1 MSRYQLI
8 LRQQH
13 GLTAY
18 IFRDHER
25 RAEAVLYPELGNN
38 CVEFRTTPDPDGDSP
53 EGEASPPVDIFVAT
67 DDLES
72 LKTHP
77 FHSGQPILFPFPNRV
92 REGKFTFEG
101 QSYFM
106 KGLLE
111 RGWDKGA
118 GQAIHGLV
126 ADRVWTVEF
135 ATADDMGVTV
145 RSSLQ
150 LDAFPDIYEQYPFPC
165 KIAITYTLKE
175 GVLEM
180 LTEVTNTGDKTLP
193 MGFGIH
199 PWFPVALRPAL
210 HTPDGLAAIS
220 AADRGKSQVSV
231 PASALWKLEKLMP
244 TGEIVSVAENNS
256 YYDLREWRS
265 LEDNFFDNVF
275 TQIDHAA
282 DGWSSSGVR
291 DTETGLEMYI
301 AADEKFREWVLYAP
315 LERRVVALEPY
326 TCTTDAVNL
335 EPQGVDAGLIALPAG
350 EMWSGVIKFGLRRI
364 S

>member
-8 LRQQH
+8 LRQQN
-13 GLTAY
+13 GLSAY
-18 IFRDHER
+18 ILRDHQR

-38 CVEFRTTPDPDGDSP
+38 CVEFRTTPDPDGDSKG
-53 EGEASPPVDIFVAT
+53 GEALPPVDIFVAT

-92 REGKFTFEG
+92 REGKFSFEG
-101 QSYFM
+101 ESYFM

-111 RGWDKGA
+111 KGWDKGA

-126 ADRVWTVEF
+126 ADRAWTVEF
-135 ATADDMGVTV
+135 ATADDLGVTV

-150 LDAFPDIYEQYPFPC
+150 LDAIPDIYEQYPFRC
-165 KIAITYTLKE
+165 KIAVTYTLKE

-199 PWFPVALRPAL
+199 PWFPVVLRPAL
-210 HTPDGLAAIS
+210 RTPAGLEAVTAE
-220 AADRGKSQVSV
+220 DRGKAQVQV
-231 PASALWKLEKLMP
+231 PAASIWQLEKLMP
-244 TGEIVSVAENNS
+244 TGEVVSAENTV
-256 YYDLREWRS
+256 YDLREWRA
-265 LEDNFFDNVF
+265 LETHFFDNVF
-275 TQIDHAA
+275 TQVEHAA

-301 AADEKFREWVLYAP
+301 AADGTFREWVLYAP

-335 EPQGVDAGLIALPAG
+335 EPQGVDAGLIALPVGEVWAG
-350 EMWSGVIKFGLRRI
+350 TIKFGLRRI
-364 S
+364 E